1 MTAMFP
7 GVSSPRRSA
16 SARRRSSPRSAFGF
30 FSSLNAATTH
40 YGTGPAPIVFGA
52 GYLTQ
57 AAWWRIGFLISL
69 VHLAIWLPIGFLWWK
84 VDRPVVNRMTT
95 TYRVAVIPG
104 DGIGNEV
111 TPAAMQA
118 LDACRGT
125 PRVSASSGRT
135 FPWGSEYYFEH
146 GRMMPDDALD
156 RLRPF
161 DAIFFG
167 AVGDPRIQDNVTLN
181 GLLLPIRRGVRSVRV
196 RAAGRPLPRRAAARS
211 PASSPATSTSSS
223 CARTPKA
230 STRRSAACSTPAA
243 PHEVAVQ
250 SAMFTRHGT
259 ERVIRFAFDLARRRN
274 RKRLLTSVTKS
285 NAQGFSMAFWDR
297 VFADVA
303 REYPDIRTES
313 LLVDAACMD
322 LVRRP
327 ENFDVIVASN
337 LFGDIL
343 TDLSAAIT
351 GSLGL
356 APSANLNPRRTF
368 PSMFE
373 PVHGSAPDIAGRGIA
388 NPMATMLAG
397 RDDAGVP
404 RTARGRQALEGAVI
418 GVLAEGEVV
427 TRDLGGAAG
436 TAEVTE
442 AVLGRLR

>member
-1 MTAMFP
+1 
-7 GVSSPRRSA
+7 
-16 SARRRSSPRSAFGF
+16 
-30 FSSLNAATTH
+30 
-40 YGTGPAPIVFGA
+40 
-52 GYLTQ
+52 
-57 AAWWRIGFLISL
+57 
-69 VHLAIWLPIGFLWWK
+69 
-84 VDRPVVNRMTT
+84 
-95 TYRVAVIPG
+95 VIQG

-111 TPAAMQA
+111 VPAAIRAVDAACARGGAA
-118 LDACRGT
+118 LAWEY
-125 PRVSASSGRT
+125 

-146 GRMMPDDALD
+146 GRMMPADALD

-167 AVGDPRIQDNVTLN
+167 AVGDPRLQDNVTLN
-181 GLLLPIRRGVRSVRV
+181 GLLLPIRRAFDQYACVRPAVLYPGVRGPLANHQPGDIDLIVVRENTEGEYAQV
-196 RAAGRPLPRRAAARS
+196 GGVLYAG
-211 PASSPATSTSSS
+211 T
-223 CARTPKA
+223 
-230 STRRSAACSTPAA
+230 

-259 ERVIRFAFDLARRRN
+259 ERIIRFAFDLARRRN

-303 REYPDIRTES
+303 RDYPDIRTES

-327 ENFDVIVASN
+327 EQFDVLVASN

-343 TDLSAAIT
+343 TDLTAAIT

-356 APSANLNPRRTF
+356 APSANLNPPRTF

-397 RDDAGVP
+397 AQMLEFLGATVAAGLIE
-404 RTARGRQALEGAVI
+404 AAVV
-418 GVLAEGEVV
+418 GVL
-427 TRDLGGAAG
+427 TDRRTLTPDLGG
-436 TAEVTE
+436 TATTE
-442 AVLGRLR
+442 AVADAVVARVRAAP